1 MDIFDLLSIMSLIT
15 AVLSGFVGWRVYVSE
30 RTQLIHRLFFLLF
43 QSITVWSIGLLYIY
57 QMQDIESYWLAD
69 KLSAFGWIPFVAV
82 FLHINLLLTENE
94 AVVNKKWKVTLLY
107 LPAVILIGW
116 EVFFLGV
123 GVGRQEVDAFYVV
136 FNLFY
141 VFYGL
146 LVSIILARWGWQNKA
161 KRKRIQA
168 SLAFLSNACAVGTAY
183 YLEAYYPVIIE
194 GEGRADPLHLF
205 VFLYFLGFW
214 YAYHRYKLF
223 NVAALLSPNM
233 LLEHVTGI
241 IAVTDLNFKILQV
254 NSGFVAATGYAEKEA
269 IDSALPRFVSGLLS
283 EEGQLLV
290 AMEAVAELQM
300 QTKQGETMPIEVRV
314 STVADQVGEPA
325 GFIFVGRD
333 IQLEAQ
339 LREEIQ
345 ERKRK
350 EEELQYNR
358 FHDLLT
364 GLYNRTFFEAE
375 MQRMQRSP
383 IYPVATLSAD
393 IDGLKVVNDTM
404 GLKAGDQAILAAAK
418 IMSNISAGKGIVART
433 GGDEFAAILLQTDD
447 DCIKTIEEQVRA
459 EVDAY
464 NRRHCGVPLSLS
476 VGIALSRKPEE
487 TLDDLF
493 KIADKKLY
501 RLKLTQGQS
510 AKSKM
515 VQAVMHTLGARHI
528 ETEDHAER
536 LKELAVKLGE
546 RVGMTQYEL
555 AMLSLLAQFHDLG
568 KVGIPDRI
576 LLKPSSLTEEEW
588 QEMKMHPEIG
598 HKIAQSIPELVGV
611 ANLILQHHERWDGQ
625 GYPQGISG
633 ASIPLSC
640 RIISIVDTFDAITN
654 DRPYRQA
661 LSDAEAITEIVRC
674 AGSQFDPEMVDSFVA
689 MMQELS

>member
-1 MDIFDLLSIMSLIT
+1 MDIFDLLSIMSFI
-15 AVLSGFVGWRVYVSE
+15 AIALSGFAGWRVYNME
-30 RTQLIHRLFFLLF
+30 RTQPINRLFFFLF
-43 QSITVWSIGLLYIY
+43 QSITLWSVGLLYIY

-69 KLSAFGWIPFVAV
+69 KISSVGWIPFIAV
-82 FLHINLLLTENE
+82 FLHINLLLTEHE
-94 AVVNKKWKVTLLY
+94 FFVNKKWKIALLY
-107 LPAVILIGW
+107 LPAALLIAW
-116 EVFFLGV
+116 EVLFLGV
-123 GVGRQEVDAFYVV
+123 GIGRAEVDAFYLA
-136 FNLFY
+136 FDIFY
-141 VFYGL
+141 VLYGL
-146 LVSIILARWGWQNKA
+146 LVSIVLAKWGWQSKA

-168 SLAFLSNACAVGTAY
+168 AVAFLINACAVGTAY
-183 YLEAYYPVIIE
+183 YLETYYPVIIE

-205 VFLYFLGFW
+205 VFFYFWGFW
-214 YAYHRYKLF
+214 CAYHRYKLF
-223 NVAALLSPNM
+223 SVPALLSSKL
-233 LLEHVTGI
+233 LLEHVAGI
-241 IAVTDLNFKILQV
+241 IAVTDLHFNILQV
-254 NSGFVAATGYAEKEA
+254 NSGFVGATGYAEEEA
-269 IDSALPRFVSGLLS
+269 VGRLLPQFVSGLAKD
-283 EEGQLLV
+283 GQLV
-290 AMEAVAELQM
+290 SAPETMAELQL
-300 QTKQGETMPIEVRV
+300 QAKQGASLPIEGRV
-314 STVADQVGEPA
+314 STVVDQVGEPA

-333 IQLEAQ
+333 LRLQAQ
-339 LREEIQ
+339 LRQEIQ
-345 ERKRK
+345 ERKRR
-350 EEELQYNR
+350 EEELHYNR

-383 IYPVATLSAD
+383 IYPVAALSAD
-393 IDGLKVVNDTM
+393 IDGLKFVNDTM

-418 IMSNISAGKGIVART
+418 IMSSIALGKGVVART

-447 DCIKTIEEQVRA
+447 DCIKNIEEQVRV
-459 EVDAY
+459 EVESY
-464 NRRHCGVPLSLS
+464 NRRHSGVPLSLS

-515 VQAVMHTLGARHI
+515 VQAVMNTLGARHI

-576 LLKPSSLTEEEW
+576 LLKPGSLTEEEW

-625 GYPQGISG
+625 GYPQGIAGS
-633 ASIPLSC
+633 SIPLSC

-661 LSDAEAITEIVRC
+661 LSDAEAIAEIVRC
-674 AGSQFDPEMVDSFVA
+674 AGSQFDPDMVDSFVE
-689 MMQELS
+689 MMQELA